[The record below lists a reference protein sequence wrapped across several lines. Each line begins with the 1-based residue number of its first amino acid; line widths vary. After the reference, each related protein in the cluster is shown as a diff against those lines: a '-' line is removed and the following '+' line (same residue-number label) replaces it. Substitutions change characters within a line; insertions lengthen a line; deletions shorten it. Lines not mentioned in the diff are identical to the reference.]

1 MFHIIRLRERR
12 LALISFSLSLSR
24 SPMEMFQ
31 IYLDHLKLF
40 PFLWKYFLREKS
52 LLSFYVSSRWTRKTK
67 LLRGNHFFQ
76 WLVNTFLLLFGS
88 LQRWNCFRENF
99 HFIWFSNFFLWQM
112 YKSQSL
118 WDNIDKIFDF
128 IAAVW
133 NKHRLFFEYPIFG
146 FEITGRVKLWKIS
159 NVSLLFS
166 VQR

>member
-1 MFHIIRLRERR
+1 
-12 LALISFSLSLSR
+12 
-24 SPMEMFQ
+24 MEMFQ

-52 LLSFYVSSRWTRKTK
+52 LLSFYVSSRWTRKENETSS
-67 LLRGNHFFQ
+67 RESFFSMAREYVFTSFRIFTEMELKFSRKFSFH
-76 WLVNTFLLLFGS
+76 LVF
-88 LQRWNCFRENF
+88 Q
-99 HFIWFSNFFLWQM
+99 FFLWQM

>member
-12 LALISFSLSLSR
+12 LALISFSLSLSL
-24 SPMEMFQ
+24 SITHGNVPNLSWPPETFSISME
-31 IYLDHLKLF
+31 IF
-40 PFLWKYFLREKS
+40 PSREISFIFLRFKS
-52 LLSFYVSSRWTRKTK
+52 LNEENETSSRESFFSMAREYVFTSFRIFTEMELFSRKFSFH
-67 LLRGNHFFQ
+67 LVFQ
-76 WLVNTFLLLFGS
+76 
-88 LQRWNCFRENF
+88 
-99 HFIWFSNFFLWQM
+99 FFLWQM
-112 YKSQSL
+112 YKSL